1 MLIALVYPLRQIKL
15 TCGLIVVDI
24 DALKLQIGVAV
35 VGAGRVD
42 TVLVRDHLPELKW
55 KLTMNTISDI
65 DSKHT
70 PPKYPMISNQSYAC
84 GFCVIIDN
92 VERANVPCTDL
103 FWLELL
109 THPCTD
115 VNGGGPC
122 VRAWMSNQI
131 PLFYMDIITYQCL
144 NADADLKKHQSSASL
159 AFVRLIHRWLV
170 NSPHKGPVT
179 RKMFPFDD
187 VISGWQCH
195 QDRRQSLY

>member
-1 MLIALVYPLRQIKL
+1 MICKMIDNYIMFTEWIKVFEQVNHFKFEIWDVDNFSLSFAPNQL

-70 PPKYPMISNQSYAC
+70 PLRYPMISNQSYAC
-84 GFCVIIDN
+84 GFCVIINN
-92 VERANVPCTDL
+92 VERADVPCTDL

-122 VRAWMSNQI
+122 VRTWMSNQI
-131 PLFYMDIITYQCL
+131 PLFYMDINTYQCL
-144 NADADLKKHQSSASL
+144 NADA
-159 AFVRLIHRWLV
+159 
-170 NSPHKGPVT
+170 G
-179 RKMFPFDD
+179 
-187 VISGWQCH
+187 
-195 QDRRQSLY
+195 